1 MADNRMGYRLGRI
14 VCTLHQID
22 HLAKF
27 IEIDVKPQMLENSV
41 VISVLFRTG
50 KLPASVKISSDF
62 SGNFERYHFDYSKS
76 SAPVMSSAMNQPFKS
91 YFYNITVR
99 MGVDDYRVGW
109 RQRFAQ
115 MAREDAQRKA
125 NHLEW
130 RNSPHPFLGGRTP
143 DQIVDRGFGPLEIP
157 NVGFVWVGIDRIN
170 GSRGTI
176 SVQTYPYSGDKNF
189 DGSLR
194 WFMQR
199 GTSLNQALR
208 LNSQHMGE
216 LNKQALIGSIQ
227 ILLGALNTMPGRKI
241 PISQFDRALKMADQ
255 INKLGGAIKKIID
268 RSDVGAALTTSKLSI
283 EHKVQMLN
291 KVEPIAIPSL

>member
-1 MADNRMGYRLGRI
+1 MAYRLGRI

-22 HLAKF
+22 HLAGF

-41 VISVLFRTG
+41 VISALFGTG
-50 KLPASVKISSDF
+50 KLPGAVKISSDF
-62 SGNFERYHFDYSKS
+62 AGEFERYHFDYRKS
-76 SAPVMSSAMNQPFKS
+76 SELAMSAAIKPPFKQ
-91 YFYNITVR
+91 YLYNIATR
-99 MGVDDYRVGW
+99 TGADDYRVGW

-115 MAREDAQRKA
+115 RAREDARREVK
-125 NHLEW
+125 HLKW

-157 NVGFVWVGIDRIN
+157 GVGFVWVGIDRLN
-170 GSRGTI
+170 GSRGTT
-176 SVQTYPYSGDKNF
+176 SVQTYPYSGDDNF
-189 DGSLR
+189 DNSLR

-216 LNKQALIGSIQ
+216 LNQQALIGSIQ

-255 INKLGGAIKKIID
+255 TKNLGDSMLRIID
-268 RSDVGAALTTSKLSI
+268 RSNVGATLTNSSLGI
-283 EHKVQMLN
+283 EQKVQLLS
-291 KVEPIAIPSL
+291 KVEPVAIPSL